1 MMRDLINKLTLLES
15 DGNNIPKISEYLKRR
30 TKNIIELYFY
40 TKSPKKIKEF
50 GENTFGNNLSSITVS
65 MLFKPSKHDL
75 GTLEFYQNKN
85 TLTLKCTVH
94 TDGDYYFDY
103 KLARY
108 IGEKI
113 FNHIGFTEKTVNIG
127 NADLN
132 IGGSGIVIYIPQT
145 DKLLEVI
152 NAAFGYSHDVG
163 NI

>member
-1 MMRDLINKLTLLES
+1 MRDLINKLTLLES

-30 TKNIIELYFY
+30 TNSMIELYFY

-65 MLFKPSKHDL
+65 MPFRLLNYDL

-85 TLTLKCTVH
+85 TLRCTVD

-127 NADLN
+127 NANLD
-132 IGGSGIVIYIPQT
+132 IGRSEIEIYIPQT